1 MIRLNILS
9 KRLCLRHEGLPDALV
24 VSFIKTE
31 CGFEVNFLSRY
42 IKSSKSISNQKINAI
57 FEALVSFDFS

>member
-1 MIRLNILS
+1 MIRLNIVS

-31 CGFEVNFLSRY
+31 HGFEVNFLSRY
-42 IKSSKSISNQKINAI
+42 IKSSKSIADQ
-57 FEALVSFDFS
+57 